1 MVITIPMKKTR
12 TNHKRANGSAMVV
25 YNLKMQAS
33 VLEQLRRQAKKED
46 RTAAYLVRVAVKM
59 FLDDRSKVGGKS

>member
-1 MVITIPMKKTR
+1 MAAYNVKIP
-12 TNHKRANGSAMVV
+12 V
-25 YNLKMQAS
+25 L

-59 FLDDRSKVGGKS
+59 FLDDRTKVGGSR